1 MKDIKTKLAYK
12 ISKRVV
18 IIATSF
24 GASAIVYKLLQGRVT
39 PSSTIQKITVPLG
52 ATAISGVVA
61 GAAARQM
68 SEDLDSIVDYAVDV
82 MNSDKWPK

>member
-1 MKDIKTKLAYK
+1 MKDIKTKLAYR
-12 ISKRVV
+12 IGKRVV
-18 IIATSF
+18 VIATSC

-52 ATAISGVVA
+52 ATAIAGVVA

-68 SEDLDSIVDYAVDV
+68 NEDIDSIADYAVEV
-82 MNSDKWPK
+82 INSDKWPK